1 MLEIITASGV
11 SLDLDP
17 ETEFEIEMENPMLS
31 DSHIPVA
38 YSTSIAFTPTA
49 KNKKV
54 FGYLSAMYRDPDIK
68 ELSVTIHANGIP
80 LFWGILE
87 FESIEHGKLNYTFA
101 GKNLEDKWGGYI
113 HNLSH
118 LSNFSIGRNNKHIQQ
133 FANSLKNIQQGNEAY
148 IEDFELPMLVGEEN
162 ITDVEY
168 SKNDIG
174 AEKAEY
180 KVKYHNY
187 YWLPIMSVI
196 SPAVKVSN
204 ILSEAFKEVAISE
217 EMTTLYNALAILGLH
232 RSKQLSPLYGMQQED
247 SGRLLLDI
255 ADSLPE
261 CTIIDLVTNIT
272 KIFCATIFREGSS
285 LVLKTNREVLASSTT
300 LDWTDK
306 VSDEYS
312 LSQEAESSYSFGF
325 SNDESENTYTTES
338 ESTPSADGHGTIAD
352 VDSML
357 GVIDAV
363 TKSTDY
369 IAVRNLTTGDM
380 YSGKQM
386 TITTGNDK
394 KFTLPYMDMLLHKV
408 HKVESDESKENS
420 FDSTI
425 DFKCVRCI
433 PITSV
438 YDSDPTFT
446 LHQVSPIIPFPAA
459 EDNRPSDV
467 WIGALMNGQLVD
479 KGCSFERPSET
490 NQSNTS
496 EVADVNI
503 SIDPTVLYRRYHRHF
518 AEWLSENRRVVT
530 TDVFLTLPEISDL
543 RLYKKVM
550 ICGQTFLIK
559 KISHTFTANS
569 HFVST
574 RADLI
579 EVPMTIQ
586 ADDTNVLTVEYSSD
600 GDYENMTF
608 KVVAKYKVTSE
619 ITVTIAVLDYESSTL
634 EKDIT
639 LVIPTNSTQSEVMEG
654 VPFAIKNI
662 SPNEDAVQIY
672 TNGGI
677 KRV

>member
-1 MLEIITASGV
+1 MVEIITKDGI

-17 ETEFEIEMENPMLS
+17 SAEFEIEMENPMLS

-68 ELSVTIHANGIP
+68 ELSVTIYANGIP

-87 FESIEHGKLNYTFA
+87 FESVEDGKLNYTFS

-118 LSNFSIGRNNKHIQQ
+118 LSKFIIGRDNSSLIQ
-133 FANSLKNIQQGNEAY
+133 FNGHLKSIQQGHEAF
-148 IEDFELPMLVGEEN
+148 IDDFELPMLVGEEN

-168 SKNDIG
+168 SKNNIG
-174 AEKAEY
+174 VEKTEY

-187 YWLPIMSVI
+187 YWIPLASVI
-196 SPAVKVSN
+196 SPAVKVSS
-204 ILSEAFKEVAISE
+204 ILSEAFKDVTISDE
-217 EMTTLYNALAILGLH
+217 IATLYNALSILGLH

-338 ESTPSADGHGTIAD
+338 ESTPSEDGTIAD

-357 GVIDAV
+357 GVIDTV
-363 TKSTDY
+363 TNSTDY

-386 TITTGNDK
+386 TITTEK
-394 KFTLPYMDMLLHKV
+394 ATKFTLPYMDMLLHKV

-438 YDSDPTFT
+438 YDSDPTFI

-490 NQSNTS
+490 NQPNTA
-496 EVADVNI
+496 EVTDVNI
-503 SIDPTVLYRRYHRHF
+503 SIDPIVLYRRYHRPF

-579 EVPMTIQ
+579 EAPMTVQ

-600 GDYENMTF
+600 GNYENMTF
-608 KVVAKYKVTSE
+608 KVVAKYQVTSE
-619 ITVTIAVLDYESSTL
+619 ITVTIAVFDSESSTQQT
-634 EKDIT
+634 DIS
-639 LVIPTNSTQSEVMEG
+639 LVIPINSTQSEVVKG
-654 VPFAIKNI
+654 VPFGITSI
-662 SPNEDAVQIY
+662 TPSEDAVQIY

-677 KRV
+677 KLV

>member
-87 FESIEHGKLNYTFA
+87 FESIEDGKLNYTFS

-118 LSNFSIGRNNKHIQQ
+118 LSKFIIRRDNSSLMQ
-133 FANSLKNIQQGNEAY
+133 FNGHLKSIQQGHEAF
-148 IEDFELPMLVGEEN
+148 IDDFELPMLVGEEN

-168 SKNDIG
+168 SKNNIG
-174 AEKAEY
+174 AEKTEY

-187 YWLPIMSVI
+187 YWIPLVSVI
-196 SPAVKVSN
+196 SPAVKVSS
-204 ILSEAFKEVAISE
+204 ILSEAFKDVTISDE
-217 EMTTLYNALAILGLH
+217 IATLYNALSILGLH

-338 ESTPSADGHGTIAD
+338 ESTPSADGTIAD

-363 TKSTDY
+363 TNSTDY

-386 TITTGNDK
+386 TITTEK
-394 KFTLPYMDMLLHKV
+394 ATKFTLPYMDMLLHKV

-438 YDSDPTFT
+438 YDSDPTFI

-490 NQSNTS
+490 NQPNTS

-550 ICGQTFLIK
+550 LCGQTFLIK

-586 ADDTNVLTVEYSSD
+586 ADDTNVITIEYS
-600 GDYENMTF
+600 GGYEDMAF
-608 KVVAKYKVTSE
+608 KAVAKYKVTSE
-619 ITVTIAVLDYESSTL
+619 LIVTIVVLDYESSTS

-677 KRV
+677 KRVSAV